1 MKYTL
6 FLTHRCNLACDYCYV
21 SKSSDC
27 MSLSVAQRVIDFAFQ
42 NTPPAD
48 DIEIGFF
55 GGEPLLEFPLLRD
68 VTRIVRSHPSF
79 DPCRVNLS
87 LTTNGT
93 LLTPEIV
100 EFLGEHEVL
109 TTISCDGRPPV
120 HDRFRRMPRGE
131 GSSALVER
139 GIRTAMQKLRH
150 VPVNAVYRPETLA
163 HLPGTIDYFSSLG
176 VREIYLNPDFSA
188 TWTPAE
194 VDSIPEVYGAVAARY
209 MQFYR
214 ERRPHYISLIDS
226 KITVL
231 LRGGYQENERCHMG
245 EREFAFTASGRVLPC
260 ERLASED
267 LDRHSIGTAN
277 GLIRIDPLRNHFAP
291 GPPLNV
297 PCLSCTLQEY
307 CANWCGCSNYLMS
320 GHYNRVGPF
329 LCASERASIELAFNI
344 FRTLESELGPTF
356 MDHLGGRARTRS
368 ISAHLG
374 GEIER
379 RPASFPARLTGQ
391 DHNSS
396 KQEEP

>member
-6 FLTHRCNLACDYCYV
+6 FLTHRCNLKCDYCYV

-27 MSLSVAQRVIDFAFQ
+27 MPLSVARRVIEFAFQ
-42 NTPPAD
+42 NTPPTD
-48 DIEIGFF
+48 DIDIGFF
-55 GGEPLLEFPLLRD
+55 GGEPLLEFPLLRT
-68 VTRIVRSHPSF
+68 VTQMVRSHPSF

-100 EFLGEHEVL
+100 EFLAEHDVL
-109 TTISCDGRPPV
+109 TTISCDGPPAV
-120 HDRFRRMPRGE
+120 HDKFRRTPRGE
-131 GSSALVER
+131 GSSPLVER
-139 GIRTAMQKLRH
+139 GIRTAMQTLRH
-150 VPVNAVYRPETLA
+150 VPVNAVYGPQTLA
-163 HLPGTIDYFSSLG
+163 QLPGTIDYFSSLG

-188 TWTPAE
+188 RWTPAD
-194 VDSIPEVYGAVAARY
+194 VDSIPEVYGAVAAQY
-209 MQFYR
+209 MRFYR

-231 LRGGYQENERCHMG
+231 LRGGYHDTERCHMG

-260 ERLASED
+260 ERFASED
-267 LDRHSIGTAN
+267 PERHSIGTAN

-291 GPPLNV
+291 GPSINMT
-297 PCLSCTLQEY
+297 CLSCTLQQY
-307 CANWCGCSNYLMS
+307 CENWCGCANYFMS

-329 LCASERASIELAFNI
+329 LCASERASIQLAFDI

-368 ISAHLG
+368 IAARLG

-379 RPASFPARLTGQ
+379 RPATFPAC
-391 DHNSS
+391 
-396 KQEEP
+396 